1 MRDSLVNLCIDLRPL
16 DGPPAVIRTDPVP
29 GFAALVN
36 EALLA
41 KYRPT
46 IELGRVKNVNKNPVA
61 EKAVRELE
69 CELVHQQ
76 PTGGTVTE
84 LVLSVATA
92 NLNTRVRN
100 KGFFARE
107 LWTQRDQF
115 TNEQL
120 PLTDYNLI
128 RQQHRLRNA
137 NHAHSEMSKSPGGAL
152 PKSQHIDV
160 GDIVHLYADRN
171 QTRSRCRYIVVST
184 DGSWLNISK
193 FIGNQLGATSYRVKR
208 AECYKVVADTPDS
221 TVTYE
226 YEDEI
231 DVPMT
236 DATPEPLP
244 SIPAQLSYPALPD
257 EAQPVQPAAQ
267 VQPAPR
273 HQPPIASD
281 EKMQDSAD
289 EQDYPTE
296 QLPRRST
303 RTSRLS

>member
-1 MRDSLVNLCIDLRPL
+1 MAPLLNLC
-16 DGPPAVIRTDPVP
+16 
-29 GFAALVN
+29 FQS
-36 EALLA
+36 LLQTSTLA
-41 KYRPT
+41 Y
-46 IELGRVKNVNKNPVA
+46 E
-61 EKAVRELE
+61 
-69 CELVHQQ
+69 
-76 PTGGTVTE
+76 
-84 LVLSVATA
+84 
-92 NLNTRVRN
+92 TRF
-100 KGFFARE
+100 FFARE

-160 GDIVHLYADRN
+160 GDIVYLYADRN
-171 QTRSRCRYIVVST
+171 KTRSRCRYIVVST

-193 FIGNQLGATSYRVKR
+193 FIGNQLRATSYRVKR

-257 EAQPVQPAAQ
+257 EAQPVQPAPE

-273 HQPPIASD
+273 HQLPIASD
-281 EKMQDSAD
+281 ETMQDSAD